1 MPAYRVA
8 HVNVIDPKTYKNYP
22 DRAPGPPTS
31 ISPSSVRWIP
41 EPSPIGD
48 SRPDPNVNESA
59 GQFTFR

>member
-8 HVNVIDPKTYKNYP
+8 DVNVTDPEIYKSYS
-22 DRAPGPPTS
+22 DRATAPPTS